1 MANCMQMSGVFV
13 LNNSAVMNASL
24 RFARKQALQF
34 DHPAGHIYMPVALRE
49 SNYLAYI
56 YAFRSR
62 RVKVCKVHVFN
73 GNVCKIV
80 LKHK

>member
-1 MANCMQMSGVFV
+1 MQMSGVFV

-34 DHPAGHIYMPVALRE
+34 NHPAGHIYMPVALRE

-56 YAFRSR
+56 NAFRSW
-62 RVKVCKVHVFN
+62 RVNNMTVMIAMLSTCVE
-73 GNVCKIV
+73 
-80 LKHK
+80 

>member
-56 YAFRSR
+56 YAFCILFYHLIINQNTNKL
-62 RVKVCKVHVFN
+62 VIF
-73 GNVCKIV
+73 I
-80 LKHK
+80 